1 MIQRPPRATRTDTLF
16 PYTTRFRSPL
26 HQKLGGHALEENGG
40 GKLVRDVLRDWDGG
54 GRANGPDACIGAGR
68 AHRIAHVV
76 ADREVGDVGSR
87 CLDHTHRFAADAARQ
102 RAGIKPGAVIDVCEV
117 EADRRLPYRSEE
129 HTSELQ
135 SLMRITYAVFRLK
148 KKT

>member
-1 MIQRPPRATRTDTLF
+1 MIRRPPRSTLTDTLF
-16 PYTTRFRSPL
+16 PYTTLFRS
-26 HQKLGGHALEENGG
+26 LEENGG

-102 RAGIKPGAVIDVCEV
+102 RAGIKPGAAIGRAHV
-117 EADRRLPYRSEE
+117 
-129 HTSELQ
+129 
-135 SLMRITYAVFRLK
+135 
-148 KKT
+148 